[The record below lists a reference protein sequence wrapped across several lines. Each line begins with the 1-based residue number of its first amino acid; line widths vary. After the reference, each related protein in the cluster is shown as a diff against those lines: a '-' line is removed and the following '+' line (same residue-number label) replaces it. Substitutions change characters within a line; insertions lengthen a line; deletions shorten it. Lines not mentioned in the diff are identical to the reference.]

1 MGMGFCFGGG
11 HCVYGWNTRCR
22 AMSTVFLTGVNISES
37 TFCTSLFWQKEELS
51 EQRILG
57 EEHQHFEP
65 QPSCM
70 KMQKITFTFQGV
82 EKIRVHR
89 NRRYMEINDLFSKWL
104 FYLIIINRQKATA
117 QEHPRNCMGRAE
129 VCCHGS
135 IPASRILTTREP
147 STISSSPDG
156 GSSHL
161 IYTLFAGNKW
171 VLNKW

>member
-89 NRRYMEINDLFSKWL
+89 NRRYMKINDLSILKM
-104 FYLIIINRQKATA
+104 IILLNNSNKQTKSDST
-117 QEHPRNCMGRAE
+117 RAPTKLYGKS
-129 VCCHGS
+129 GS
-135 IPASRILTTREP
+135 LLSWFNSCFP
-147 STISSSPDG
+147 
-156 GSSHL
+156 H
-161 IYTLFAGNKW
+161 FN
-171 VLNKW
+171 N